1 MGGRRFKAARGG
13 GGRTGSEGLRHGG
26 AVRCGEGVRQGEPP
40 TRGGLREVGRC
51 APRSAAP
58 SQENWAEAS
67 ASGSFRRHCAIQ
79 NNRRGA
85 GRREAGGPP
94 AHSSLTPL
102 PLPGRARRSPRA
114 PRPLGAPKVVLA
126 ALPHAI
132 PGSRRGGIRV
142 VSPCAEWGAARARAG
157 GADGYPERG
166 PPPGSPFAEPAG

>member
-1 MGGRRFKAARGG
+1 MG
-13 GGRTGSEGLRHGG
+13 GGRAGSEGLRHGG
-26 AVRCGEGVRQGEPP
+26 AVRCGKSVRQGEPP
-40 TRGGLREVGRC
+40 ARAGLREVGRR

-67 ASGSFRRHCAIQ
+67 ASGSFRRHRAIQ

-94 AHSSLTPL
+94 AHSSLPPP

-114 PRPLGAPKVVLA
+114 PRPLGAPKVVPA

-132 PGSRRGGIRV
+132 PGSRRRGGIRAA
-142 VSPCAEWGAARARAG
+142 PCGPGPAGLMGDTRGAPAGIPRAG
-157 GADGYPERG
+157 
-166 PPPGSPFAEPAG
+166 PAGWRSEAGQAKEGSLRSL